1 MKQAYNLLTESEL
14 NANAKQKGTNEPN
27 MLDNVHHMRVI
38 PNELKSSTANGT
50 KEKNAQL
57 LIS

>member
-14 NANAKQKGTNEPN
+14 NANAKQKGINELN

-38 PNELKSSTANGT
+38 PN
-50 KEKNAQL
+50 
-57 LIS
+57 